1 LNVDNNLRGQTLM
14 EPEYDPA
21 RLGETSSGAPIP
33 FWVWLLV
40 VALGAISVYAA
51 YAALSEHQLYLQG
64 ESVRVDL
71 AQERDRL
78 KANVADLGRQVEQ
91 ANRSRS
97 DVENA
102 LKQSR
107 ANTESASAQI
117 GDLQGQV
124 GQMRQKTGD
133 LEHARDAAASAK
145 EALEREVTTLKG
157 QLAQAQKKL
166 NAALADLTKE
176 RQQISPAPV
185 PPPAPPGP

>member
-1 LNVDNNLRGQTLM
+1 M

-21 RLGETSSGAPIP
+21 LMTEPRAGAPAP
-33 FWVWLLV
+33 LWVWLLV
-40 VALGAISVYAA
+40 VALGAISAYAVYAA
-51 YAALSEHQLYLQG
+51 MSEHQLYLQG

-124 GQMRQKTGD
+124 GQMREKTGD
-133 LEHARDAAASAK
+133 LERARSAAEASTKEAVSAK
-145 EALEREVTTLKG
+145 EALEREVTALKG
-157 QLAQAQKKL
+157 QLAQTQKKL

-185 PPPAPPGP
+185 PPPASPKP